1 MKRFGSWSAIVTGA
15 ILLLPALFIVRDALE
30 IGMDPR
36 GMADID
42 DTVFAVIGAMA
53 AILLLLGGLKARTSN
68 HRLWGALI
76 ISGGVLILVSGLQ
89 FSLAMMGPFG
99 EHHFQGI
106 LYPFPPTLTLAFML
120 IAGPITT
127 VGGILAIVGAKRGT
141 VSGGL
146 WSSKRG
152 RLTALFGI
160 TAFLILGVI
169 NITGEPQSITTVRKA
184 LEDMAAGRGDF
195 EPFVLTYDDIP
206 QSPLGASGFRLT
218 VHGTGQVEY
227 KFPWS
232 TVPIEAG
239 EPQRVSRENLGKLAA
254 LLVQHAAWEQRAPSP
269 GVFWMG
275 PSAYLTIAYGQTSIK
290 IWEKHSDLDKHER
303 IGQIVD
309 FMKTI
314 AWGRTFTTEPI
325 TDEGD

>member
-68 HRLWGALI
+68 HRLWGVLI
-76 ISGGVLILVSGLQ
+76 ICGGVLILVSGLQ

-120 IAGPITT
+120 IAGPITM
-127 VGGILAIVGAKRGT
+127 VGGILAIVGANRGT

-169 NITGEPQSITTVRKA
+169 NIAGEPQSVTTMRKA
-184 LEDMAAGRGDF
+184 LEEVAAGRGDL
-195 EPFVLTYDDIP
+195 EPFVLTYDDFHTEFGG
-206 QSPLGASGFRLT
+206 LRLT
-218 VHGTGQVEY
+218 VHGSGKVEY
-227 KFPWS
+227 KLRDNRWRE
-232 TVPIEAG
+232 VPIEAG
-239 EPQRVSRENLGKLAA
+239 EPHGVSRENLGKLAA
-254 LLVQHAAWEQRAPSP
+254 LLVQHAAWEQRSAPCAFCV
-269 GVFWMG
+269 GDHL
-275 PSAYLTIAYGQTSIK
+275 AYLTIAVGDASVM
-290 IWEKHSDLDKHER
+290 IWEPYIDLEKNRR
-303 IGQIVD
+303 ISEIVD
-309 FMKTI
+309 FMKKI
-314 AWGRTFTTEPI
+314 AWGQPTTK
-325 TDEGD
+325 G